1 MGQRYLQERKRVAGF
16 SLISI
21 NTHPYRPRSAVQLV
35 AAMPNENTSLF
46 LSAAYSVAVVDF

>member
-1 MGQRYLQERKRVAGF
+1 MGQRNLQERKRVAGF